1 MNLNRRQLLKYGL
14 AGVGSTFFPLTPAFS
29 QVNDDHFLYILFLDG
44 AADFS
49 YMFDARPLEM
59 TKFRMLANRTGTEPD
74 LWTGSNGQSCWA
86 SSLTSPLKPF
96 KNDFTVVNGV
106 FMDKTFAGHT
116 NMIDLILSGNPLG
129 GDSFVPW
136 INNKN
141 QVLSRTSLDGIK
153 KNSQSFYGNRL
164 HSTLIEIEGK
174 DSLELMEKLK
184 KDSQLAKFPDAL
196 SYSTERMLLASLQ
209 NPSGQWSQGSK
220 NLWTQ
225 MQSAQSFAEQL
236 SFLDTAS
243 LSSDPSLSFLSL
255 FGKMAQK
262 KMMRVGIENTI
273 LFSENPNLNFFY
285 DTHSINS
292 TADHLSLYTR
302 THEKIAKTLQFFK
315 STAYDNQRSLLDVT
329 TVMIASEFGRTMR
342 QEFVPFDECGTD
354 HNILSNSFLFAGKGI
369 KTGQVIGATDF
380 QKPQERLS
388 KAHLQLD
395 NKRLCMMARPFDF
408 STERPLTIKPEQFE
422 QDQYLNCG
430 SIINTLFEIFSMPK
444 EIYRRKNSGS
454 PVYPILK
461 TLLK

>member
-1 MNLNRRQLLKYGL
+1 MNLNRRQLLKYGIL
-14 AGVGSTFFPLTPAFS
+14 GAGSTFFPLTPVFS

-44 AADFS
+44 AADFT

-59 TKFRMLANRTGTEPD
+59 TKFKLLANRTGAEPE
-74 LWTGSNGQSCWA
+74 LWTGTNGQSCWA
-86 SSLTSPLKPF
+86 SSLSAPLKSL
-96 KNDFTVVNGV
+96 KNDFTIVNGV

-136 INNKN
+136 INSKN
-141 QVLSRTSLDGIK
+141 QALPKTSLDGIK

-174 DSLELMEKLK
+174 DSLELMTQLK
-184 KDSQLAKFPDAL
+184 KESQLAKFPDAIT
-196 SYSTERMLLASLQ
+196 YATERMLQGSLQ
-209 NPSGQWSQGSK
+209 NTSGQWSQGSK
-220 NLWTQ
+220 NLWAQ
-225 MQSAQSFAEQL
+225 MPSAQSFAQQL
-236 SFLDTAS
+236 SLLDTSS
-243 LSSDPSLSFLSL
+243 LSTDADLSFLSL
-255 FGKMAQK
+255 FGKMAQQ

-273 LFSENPNLNFFY
+273 FNNDPNLNFFY

-329 TVMIASEFGRTMR
+329 TLMIASEFGRTMR
-342 QEFVPFDECGTD
+342 QNFVPFDTCGTD

-369 KTGQVIGATDF
+369 KSGQVIGATDF

-388 KAHLQLD
+388 KTHLLLD
-395 NKRLCMMARPFDF
+395 KDRVCMMARPFDF
-408 STERPLTIKPEQFE
+408 STERPLDVKPEVFDQE
-422 QDQYLNCG
+422 QYLNCG
-430 SIINTLFEIFSMPK
+430 SIINTLFELFSMPK
-444 EIYRRKNSGS
+444 DIYRRKNSGS
-454 PVYPILK
+454 PIYPTLK